1 MNIYSQKQ
9 TWKRL
14 LFVTAAL
21 IGISSLVYTD
31 RLVKQLAQEEEN
43 KVKLWAKA
51 TELLANS
58 ADENIDIS
66 FVFEVIRD
74 NETVPVILTDQN
86 ETIISVRN
94 LDSLQSL
101 DTTYVKEQLALMKK
115 EHTPIEVGLVAGEKN
130 LIFYRNSKLYYSL
143 KYYPYVQLG
152 VISLFIFVSYIAFS
166 TSRKAEQNQVWV
178 GMAKETAHQLGTPI
192 SSLLAWMEHLRAKG
206 VDEQTL
212 TDIGQDLKRLE
223 TITERFS
230 KIGATPKLELNN
242 ISQVMEESVNYM
254 KLRSSKKVVYHFNKG
269 NTEEVNVPMNI
280 PLFEWVIENLCR
292 NSIDAMNGAG
302 TITINMEAKE
312 GQVIIDVSDTG
323 KGMPKSKFKT
333 VFEPGFTTKQRGW
346 GLGLSLTKRII
357 ENYHSGKIFVKNSV
371 VDKGTTFRII
381 LNS

>member
-1 MNIYSQKQ
+1 LNIYSQKQ

-86 ETIISVRN
+86 ENVISVRN

-101 DTTYVKEQLALMKK
+101 DSTYVKEQLLLMKE

-212 TDIGQDLKRLE
+212 TEIGQDLKRLE

-230 KIGATPKLELNN
+230 KIGATPKLELKN
-242 ISQVMEESVNYM
+242 IAQVMEESVNYM
-254 KLRSSKKVVYHFNKG
+254 RLRSSKKVVYNFNPG
-269 NTEEVNVPMNI
+269 NTTDVNVPMNI

-292 NSIDAMNGAG
+292 NAIDAMNGAG
-302 TITINMEAKE
+302 AIIVEMEVKE

-371 VDKGTTFRII
+371 IDKGTTFRII

>member
-1 MNIYSQKQ
+1 MNIYSKKQ

-86 ETIISVRN
+86 ENVISVRN

-101 DTTYVKEQLALMKK
+101 DSTYVKEQLLLMKE

-212 TDIGQDLKRLE
+212 TEIGQDLKRLE

-230 KIGATPKLELNN
+230 KIGATPKLELKN
-242 ISQVMEESVNYM
+242 IAQVMEESVNYM
-254 KLRSSKKVVYHFNKG
+254 KLRSSKKVVYNFNPG
-269 NTEEVNVPMNI
+269 NTTDVNVPMNI

-292 NSIDAMNGAG
+292 NAIDAMNGAG
-302 TITINMEAKE
+302 TISVEMEAKE

-371 VDKGTTFRII
+371 VDKVTTFRII

>member
-86 ETIISVRN
+86 ENVISVRN

-101 DTTYVKEQLALMKK
+101 DSTYVKEQLLLMKE

-212 TDIGQDLKRLE
+212 TEIGQDLKRLE

-230 KIGATPKLELNN
+230 KIGATPKLELKN
-242 ISQVMEESVNYM
+242 IAQVMEESVNYM
-254 KLRSSKKVVYHFNKG
+254 RLRSSKKVVYNFNPG
-269 NTEEVNVPMNI
+269 NTTDVNVPMNI

-292 NSIDAMNGAG
+292 NAIDAMNGAG
-302 TITINMEAKE
+302 AITVEMEVKE

-371 VDKGTTFRII
+371 IDKGTTFRII

>member
-1 MNIYSQKQ
+1 MNIYSKKQ

-86 ETIISVRN
+86 ENVISVRN

-101 DTTYVKEQLALMKK
+101 DSTYVKEQLLLMKE

-212 TDIGQDLKRLE
+212 TEIGQDLKRLE

-230 KIGATPKLELNN
+230 KIGATPKLELKN
-242 ISQVMEESVNYM
+242 IAQVMEESVNYM
-254 KLRSSKKVVYHFNKG
+254 KLRSSKKVVYNFNPG
-269 NTEEVNVPMNI
+269 NTTDVNVPMNI

-292 NSIDAMNGAG
+292 NAIDAMNGAG
-302 TITINMEAKE
+302 TISVEMEAKE

>member
-43 KVKLWAKA
+43 KVKLWARA

-58 ADENIDIS
+58 ADDNIDIS

-74 NETVPVILTDQN
+74 NETVPVILTDQK

-94 LDSLQSL
+94 LDSLKSL
-101 DTTYVKEQLALMKK
+101 DTSYVKEQLALMK
-115 EHTPIEVGLVAGEKN
+115 EQHEPIEVGLIAGEKN

-152 VISLFIFVSYIAFS
+152 VISLFILVSYIAFS
-166 TSRKAEQNQVWV
+166 TSRRAEQNQVWV

-212 TDIGQDLKRLE
+212 IEIGQDLKRLE

-230 KIGATPKLELNN
+230 KIGATPKLELKN
-242 ISQVMEESVNYM
+242 IAQVMEESVNYM
-254 KLRSSKKVVYHFNKG
+254 KLRSSKKVVYNFNPG
-269 NTEEVNVPMNI
+269 NTSDINVPMNI

-292 NSIDAMNGAG
+292 NAIDAMNGAG
-302 TITINMEAKE
+302 TITVEMEAKE
-312 GQVIIDVSDTG
+312 GQVFIDVSDTG

-371 VDKGTTFRII
+371 TDKGTTFRII

>member
-1 MNIYSQKQ
+1 
-9 TWKRL
+9 
-14 LFVTAAL
+14 
-21 IGISSLVYTD
+21 
-31 RLVKQLAQEEEN
+31 LVKQLAQEEEN

-86 ETIISVRN
+86 ENVISVRN

-101 DTTYVKEQLALMKK
+101 DSTYVKEQLLLMKE

-212 TDIGQDLKRLE
+212 TEIGQDLKRLE

-230 KIGATPKLELNN
+230 KIGATPKLELKN
-242 ISQVMEESVNYM
+242 IAQVMEESVNYM
-254 KLRSSKKVVYHFNKG
+254 RLRSSKKVVYNFNPG
-269 NTEEVNVPMNI
+269 NTTDVNVPMNI

-292 NSIDAMNGAG
+292 NAIDAMNGAG
-302 TITINMEAKE
+302 AIIVEMEVKE

-371 VDKGTTFRII
+371 IDKGTTFRII

>member
-14 LFVTAAL
+14 LFITAAL

-43 KVKLWAKA
+43 KVKLWARA

-58 ADENIDIS
+58 TDDNIDIS

-101 DTTYVKEQLALMKK
+101 DTAYVKEQLALMKE
-115 EHTPIEVGLVAGEKN
+115 EHDPIEVGLVAGEKN

-212 TDIGQDLKRLE
+212 TEIGQDLKRLE

-230 KIGATPKLELNN
+230 KIGATPKLELKN
-242 ISQVMEESVNYM
+242 IAQVMEESVNYM
-254 KLRSSKKVVYHFNKG
+254 KLRSSKKVIYTFNPG
-269 NTEEVNVPMNI
+269 NTTDVNVPMNI

-292 NSIDAMNGAG
+292 NAIDAMNGAG
-302 TITINMEAKE
+302 TITVEMEAKE

-371 VDKGTTFRII
+371 IDKGTTFRII

>member
-1 MNIYSQKQ
+1 LNIYSQKQ

-58 ADENIDIS
+58 GDENIDIS

-86 ETIISVRN
+86 ENIISVRN
-94 LDSLQSL
+94 LDTLQSL
-101 DTTYVKEQLALMKK
+101 DTAYVKEQLSLMKE

-212 TDIGQDLKRLE
+212 TEIGQDLKRLE

-230 KIGATPKLELNN
+230 KIGATPKLELKN
-242 ISQVMEESVNYM
+242 IAQVMEESVNYM
-254 KLRSSKKVVYHFNKG
+254 KMRSSKKVVYNFNPG
-269 NTEEVNVPMNI
+269 NTADVNVPMNI

-292 NSIDAMNGAG
+292 NAIDAMNGAG
-302 TITINMEAKE
+302 TITVQMEVKE

>member
-1 MNIYSQKQ
+1 LNIYSKKQ

-14 LFVTAAL
+14 LFITAAL

-58 ADENIDIS
+58 ADETIDIS

-86 ETIISVRN
+86 ENIISVRN
-94 LDSLQSL
+94 LDSLKSL
-101 DTTYVKEQLALMKK
+101 DTAYVKNELQQMKK
-115 EHTPIEVGLVAGEKN
+115 IHSPIEVGLVAGEKN
-130 LIFYRNSKLYYSL
+130 LIFYQNSRLYYSL
-143 KYYPYVQLG
+143 KYYPYIQLA
-152 VISLFIFVSYIAFS
+152 VISLFVFVSYLAFS
-166 TSRKAEQNQVWV
+166 TSRRSEQDQVWV

-212 TDIGQDLKRLE
+212 TEIGQDLKRLE

-230 KIGATPKLELNN
+230 KIGATPKLEPQN
-242 ISQVMEESVNYM
+242 ISKVMEESVNYM
-254 KLRSSKKVVYHFNKG
+254 KLRSSKKVVYNFNLG
-269 NTEEVNVPMNI
+269 NTTDVTVPMNI

-292 NSIDAMNGAG
+292 NAIDAMNGAG
-302 TITINMEAKE
+302 TITVEMEAKE

-371 VDKGTTFRII
+371 LDKGTTFRII

>member
-86 ETIISVRN
+86 ENVISVRN

-101 DTTYVKEQLALMKK
+101 DTAYVKEQLALMKE

-212 TDIGQDLKRLE
+212 TEIGQDLKRLE

-230 KIGATPKLELNN
+230 KIGATPKLELKN
-242 ISQVMEESVNYM
+242 IVQVMEESVNYM
-254 KLRSSKKVVYHFNKG
+254 KLRSSKKVVYNFNPG
-269 NTEEVNVPMNI
+269 NTIDVNVPMNI

-292 NSIDAMNGAG
+292 NAIDAMNGAG
-302 TITINMEAKE
+302 IITVEMEAKE

-381 LNS
+381 LTT

>member
-1 MNIYSQKQ
+1 LNIYSQKQ

-14 LFVTAAL
+14 LFITAAL

-43 KVKLWAKA
+43 KVKLWARA

-58 ADENIDIS
+58 ADDNIDIS

-101 DTTYVKEQLALMKK
+101 DTSYVKDQLALMKE
-115 EHTPIEVGLVAGEKN
+115 EHIPIEVGLVAGEKN

-143 KYYPYVQLG
+143 KYYPYVQLC

-192 SSLLAWMEHLRAKG
+192 SSLLAWLEHLRAKG

-212 TDIGQDLKRLE
+212 TEIGQDLKRLE

-230 KIGATPKLELNN
+230 KIGATPKLELKN
-242 ISQVMEESVNYM
+242 IAFVIEESVNYM
-254 KLRSSKKVVYHFNKG
+254 KLRSSKKVIYIFNPG
-269 NTEEVNVPMNI
+269 NTTVVNVPMNI

-292 NSIDAMNGAG
+292 NAIDAMNGAG
-302 TITINMEAKE
+302 TITVEMEAKE

-371 VDKGTTFRII
+371 IDKGTTFRII

>member
-86 ETIISVRN
+86 ENVISVRN

-101 DTTYVKEQLALMKK
+101 DSTYVKEQLLLMKE

-212 TDIGQDLKRLE
+212 TEIGQDLKRLE

-230 KIGATPKLELNN
+230 KIGATPKLELKN
-242 ISQVMEESVNYM
+242 IAQVMEESVNYM
-254 KLRSSKKVVYHFNKG
+254 KLRSSKKVVYNFNPG
-269 NTEEVNVPMNI
+269 NTTDVNIPMNI

-292 NSIDAMNGAG
+292 NAIDAMNGAG
-302 TITINMEAKE
+302 TISVEMEAKE

-371 VDKGTTFRII
+371 IDKGTTFRII

>member
-1 MNIYSQKQ
+1 MNIYTKKQ

-14 LFVTAAL
+14 LFVTAAI

-43 KVKLWAKA
+43 KVKLWASA

-86 ETIISVRN
+86 ENIISARN
-94 LDSLQSL
+94 LDSLKSL
-101 DTTYVKEQLALMKK
+101 DPDYLKQQLAVMKEQR
-115 EHTPIEVGLVAGEKN
+115 EPIEVVLVDGEKN
-130 LIFYRNSKLYYSL
+130 LIFYQNSKLYYSL

-152 VISLFIFVSYIAFS
+152 VISLFIFVSYLAFS
-166 TSRKAEQNQVWV
+166 TSRRSEQNQVWV

-206 VDEQTL
+206 VDDETIKEITRDL
-212 TDIGQDLKRLE
+212 TRLE

-230 KIGATPKLELNN
+230 KIGATPKLDPKPIAE
-242 ISQVMEESVNYM
+242 VMEDSINYM
-254 KLRSSKKVVYHFNKG
+254 KSRSSKKVIFNFNSG
-269 NTEEVNVPMNI
+269 NTAGQNVPLNV

-292 NSIDAMNGAG
+292 NAIDAMNGAG
-302 TITINMEAKE
+302 TISVEMEAKE
-312 GQVIIDVSDTG
+312 KEVVIDISDTG
-323 KGMPKSKFKT
+323 KGLPKSKFKT
-333 VFEPGFTTKQRGW
+333 IFEPGFTTKKRGW

-371 VDKGTTFRII
+371 VEKGTTFRII
-381 LNS
+381 LNT

>member
-86 ETIISVRN
+86 ENVISVRN
-94 LDSLQSL
+94 LDSLLSL
-101 DTTYVKEQLALMKK
+101 DTAYVKEQLVLMKE
-115 EHTPIEVGLVAGEKN
+115 EHIPIEVGLVAGEKN

-152 VISLFIFVSYIAFS
+152 VISLFILVSYIAFS

-212 TDIGQDLKRLE
+212 TEIGQDLKRLE

-230 KIGATPKLELNN
+230 KIGATPKLELKN
-242 ISQVMEESVNYM
+242 IAQVMEESVNYM
-254 KLRSSKKVVYHFNKG
+254 KLRSSKKVVYNFNPG
-269 NTEEVNVPMNI
+269 NTIDVNVPMNI

-292 NSIDAMNGAG
+292 NAIDAMNGAG
-302 TITINMEAKE
+302 IITVEMEAKE
-312 GQVIIDVSDTG
+312 GRVIIDVSDTG

-371 VDKGTTFRII
+371 VDKGTTFRIV
-381 LNS
+381 LTT

>member
-86 ETIISVRN
+86 ENVISVRN
-94 LDSLQSL
+94 LDSLLSL
-101 DTTYVKEQLALMKK
+101 DTAYVKEQLVLMKE
-115 EHTPIEVGLVAGEKN
+115 EHIPIEVGLVAGEKN

-152 VISLFIFVSYIAFS
+152 VISLFILVSYIAFS
-166 TSRKAEQNQVWV
+166 TSRKAEQNQVWI
-178 GMAKETAHQLGTPI
+178 GMEKETAHQLGTPI

-212 TDIGQDLKRLE
+212 TEIGQDLKRLE

-230 KIGATPKLELNN
+230 KIGATPKLELKN
-242 ISQVMEESVNYM
+242 IAQVMEESVKYM
-254 KLRSSKKVVYHFNKG
+254 KLRSSKKVVYNFNPG
-269 NTEEVNVPMNI
+269 NTTPDI
-280 PLFEWVIENLCR
+280 
-292 NSIDAMNGAG
+292 
-302 TITINMEAKE
+302 
-312 GQVIIDVSDTG
+312 
-323 KGMPKSKFKT
+323 
-333 VFEPGFTTKQRGW
+333 
-346 GLGLSLTKRII
+346 
-357 ENYHSGKIFVKNSV
+357 Y
-371 VDKGTTFRII
+371 
-381 LNS
+381 

>member
-58 ADENIDIS
+58 GDENIDIS

-86 ETIISVRN
+86 ENIISVRN

-101 DTTYVKEQLALMKK
+101 DTAYVKEQLSLMKE

-206 VDEQTL
+206 VDDQTL
-212 TDIGQDLKRLE
+212 TEIGQDLKRLE

-230 KIGATPKLELNN
+230 KIGATPKLELKN
-242 ISQVMEESVNYM
+242 IAQVMEESVNYM
-254 KLRSSKKVVYHFNKG
+254 KMRSSKKVIYNFNPG
-269 NTEEVNVPMNI
+269 NTADINVPMNI

-292 NSIDAMNGAG
+292 NAIDAMNGAG
-302 TITINMEAKE
+302 TIKVEMEAKE